1 MAIEKWSDRIII
13 VHLSGDPDLGE
24 NIQAA
29 GDEVAQRSVDVV
41 LDFGAIRYV
50 SSSHI
55 GRLLKLRKTVL
66 SAGSRWALCAVD
78 TQVWGASLVTRLDK
92 IFDFNDSAPP
102 ALAALQLARP

>member
-13 VHLSGDPDLGE
+13 VHLSSDPHLGE

-29 GDEVAQRSVDVV
+29 ADEVAQRSVDVV

-50 SSSHI
+50 NSSHI
-55 GRLLKLRKTVL
+55 ARLLKLRKTVL
-66 SAGSRWALCAVD
+66 SAGSRLALCAVD
-78 TQVWGASLVTRLDK
+78 TQVWGAFLVTGLDN
-92 IFDFNDSAPP
+92 ILDFNDSVPT